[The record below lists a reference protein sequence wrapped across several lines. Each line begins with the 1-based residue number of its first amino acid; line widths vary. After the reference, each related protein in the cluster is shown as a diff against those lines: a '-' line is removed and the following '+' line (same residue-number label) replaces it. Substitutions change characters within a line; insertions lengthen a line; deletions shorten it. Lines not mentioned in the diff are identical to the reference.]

1 MYMKRRIAKKD
12 VRIWERDLA
21 DCIQKF
27 RLSNIDVTGSVLGEM
42 GYDLSFGTSHLLLAK
57 LRLDPSSP
65 FQKRWSDGISW
76 NSFYLIKPAYVIGLG
91 ELWWGPRSNLNIMI
105 PEPFKAK
112 LRLESLKITGK
123 VLYQIKLGFGSDC
136 HRISNFKEL
145 LTIPHLS
152 ANVDN
157 RDGFGETAL
166 MRAAAEGKSDEIKDL
181 LRLRAEVNLASKTGF
196 TALMQATMFKHE
208 EIVQILLTHG
218 ASPNLTTIDGYT
230 PLMIAANFA
239 HIDIVKLLLKAKAE
253 LNVRNKWGET
263 ALKFARMNDVEFRP
277 YTKIEELL
285 RNAGAKE

>member
-1 MYMKRRIAKKD
+1 MKRRIAKKD

-27 RLSNIDVTGSVLGEM
+27 RLSITDVASPATREV
-42 GYDLSFGTSHLLLAK
+42 GYDLSFDIWNLVMSK

-65 FQKRWSDGISW
+65 FQKRWCEGISW
-76 NSFYLIKPAYVIGLG
+76 NVFYLVKPTYVIGLG
-91 ELWWGPRSNLNIMI
+91 ELWWGPHSNLNIMF

-112 LRLESLKITGK
+112 LRLESLQITGK

-136 HRISNFKEL
+136 HHISNFKEV
-145 LTIPHLS
+145 LTIPHLN
-152 ANVDN
+152 ADVDK

-166 MRAAAEGKSDEIKDL
+166 MQAAADGRSDEIKDL
-181 LRLRAEVNLASKTGF
+181 MRLGANTDLTSRTGF

-208 EIVQILLTHG
+208 EVVQILLAHG
-218 ASPNLTTIDGYT
+218 ADPNLITIDGYT

-253 LNVRNKWGET
+253 LNIRNKWGET
-263 ALKFARMNDVEFRP
+263 ALKFARMNDDESRP